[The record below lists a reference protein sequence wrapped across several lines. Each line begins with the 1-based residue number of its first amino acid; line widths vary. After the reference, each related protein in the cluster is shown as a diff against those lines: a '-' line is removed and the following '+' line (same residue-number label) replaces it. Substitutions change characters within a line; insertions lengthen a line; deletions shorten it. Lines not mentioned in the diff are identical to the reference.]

1 MSSSSSKSGPWSLC
15 VKQWKLSNY
24 REKALRQTARDFDV
38 PVTTLKRRVD
48 GTVPVNAKPGPAT
61 VLTMEE
67 EEKLCKYCFDM
78 CDMGYGLTVEDV
90 RSVAYRIAQ
99 NSGRPHPFH
108 DGKAGRDWY
117 EGFLRRFPSL
127 TLRKEESLSYLRVK
141 NANEKVIED
150 FFAKL
155 AAVLARLNILSK
167 PRLIYNADETG
178 FSKVHKPR
186 CKVLAR
192 RGQKTVWGLTSG
204 ERGRTHTI
212 LVCGSASGHVIPPLM
227 IFPCVH
233 MPELLKEGAPPGTQF
248 ATSSKGWI
256 NQEIYFNWLDIF
268 IANIPSVRPVLLIYG
283 WPCISFIYWSNREGG
298 KGKWN
303 SPLFAITLHTCSP
316 AIRCVGYVKPWRIT
330 LEKLVNVSTDSH
342 S

>member
-1 MSSSSSKSGPWSLC
+1 MESMCEALKA
-15 VKQWKLSNY
+15 VKLQGKG
-24 REKALRQTARDFDV
+24 LRQAARDFDV

-127 TLRKEESLSYLRVK
+127 TLRKEESLSYLRAK

-167 PRLIYNADETG
+167 PMLIYNADETG

-186 CKVLAR
+186 CKVLA
-192 RGQKTVWGLTSG
+192 
-204 ERGRTHTI
+204 
-212 LVCGSASGHVIPPLM
+212 
-227 IFPCVH
+227 
-233 MPELLKEGAPPGTQF
+233 
-248 ATSSKGWI
+248 
-256 NQEIYFNWLDIF
+256 
-268 IANIPSVRPVLLIYG
+268 
-283 WPCISFIYWSNREGG
+283 
-298 KGKWN
+298 
-303 SPLFAITLHTCSP
+303 
-316 AIRCVGYVKPWRIT
+316 
-330 LEKLVNVSTDSH
+330 
-342 S
+342 